1 MALFKRGTFDV
12 TAFLNLFLTFYLCC
26 KYFFLY
32 WLNRNWKKKLKHFFT
47 KQKEVVC
54 SAAKLW
60 DPKGK
65 TINTKIKVISTLNK
79 MKRGTIPQMF
89 QNPLS
94 RIFDSQRY
102 PIILA
107 PAQCCYNVLFLS
119 AASTIPYHKLFSFP
133 YISFYFL
140 FLIRSQH
147 EVKLS
152 LKSRLF
158 HLLPLFNRGSTCII
172 WFRLGSVKISLL
184 TTSAAASL

>member
-1 MALFKRGTFDV
+1 
-12 TAFLNLFLTFYLCC
+12 
-26 KYFFLY
+26 
-32 WLNRNWKKKLKHFFT
+32 
-47 KQKEVVC
+47 
-54 SAAKLW
+54 
-60 DPKGK
+60 
-65 TINTKIKVISTLNK
+65 
-79 MKRGTIPQMF
+79 MKRGNIPQKF

-172 WFRLGSVKISLL
+172 WFRLGSVKISRFNHFCSGFFIISATSTIKLL
-184 TTSAAASL
+184 GTKSLIYIFYLH

>member
-79 MKRGTIPQMF
+79 MKRGTISQMF
-89 QNPLS
+89 QSPLS
-94 RIFDSQRY
+94 RIFDSQCY
-102 PIILA
+102 PIILI
-107 PAQCCYNVLFLS
+107 PAQCCYNVLFSGRCLNQS
-119 AASTIPYHKLFSFP
+119 LTQALLFPLYF
-133 YISFYFL
+133 FL
-140 FLIRSQH
+140 FFI
-147 EVKLS
+147 
-152 LKSRLF
+152 
-158 HLLPLFNRGSTCII
+158 FNPQQT
-172 WFRLGSVKISLL
+172 
-184 TTSAAASL
+184 